1 MGQKKETRMKKN
13 EDGLRD
19 LWNNI
24 TCTNI
29 HIIGVLE
36 GGEREKGP
44 EKIFK
49 EIRAKRFPNM
59 AKETL
64 N

>member
-1 MGQKKETRMKKN
+1 MEQNKERRMKKKN

-36 GGEREKGP
+36 GGERE
-44 EKIFK
+44 
-49 EIRAKRFPNM
+49 RA
-59 AKETL
+59 
-64 N
+64 